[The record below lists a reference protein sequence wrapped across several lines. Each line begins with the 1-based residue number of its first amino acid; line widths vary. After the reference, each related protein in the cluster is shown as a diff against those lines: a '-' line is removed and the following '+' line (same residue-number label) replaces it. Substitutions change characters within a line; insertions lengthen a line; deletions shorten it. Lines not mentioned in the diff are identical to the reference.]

1 MGSKIDLTGSEL
13 IEIGKLMSDYGRLL
27 QEAGESVSETSQEG
41 PQTIHVGIK
50 AARRL
55 VQKLLGQR
63 VLPDDSLVDAILLEK
78 VVKSGISENYSVT
91 HGRKMTPKELRV
103 RAEADQ
109 FEKVAREAQQ
119 AKSKVEHTKAPP
131 NPPIP
136 TKPVKP
142 PPKSSPK
149 KKV

>member
-1 MGSKIDLTGSEL
+1 MGSKIELTGGEL
-13 IEIGKLMSDYGRLL
+13 IQIGKLMSEYGRLL

-63 VLPDDSLVDAILLEK
+63 VLPDDSLVDSILLEK
-78 VVKSGISENYSVT
+78 VVKTGISANYSVT

-109 FEKVAREAQQ
+109 FEKVARASQQ
-119 AKSKVEHTKAPP
+119 AKPEAEHTKEPP
-131 NPPIP
+131 NPRVP
-136 TKPVKP
+136 TKVAKRPLKTGR
-142 PPKSSPK
+142 K
-149 KKV
+149 KKA